1 VASLVGHV
9 LGAGACW
16 AGSRRVAGKSLPTS
30 RWWYVLV
37 GAIAIAPDLDVVIP
51 VLFTAGPVSH
61 RGPSHSLLVACGLA
75 VLGTMVVR
83 ACKHRLLLERVFA
96 AFTVCAV
103 AHPVLDYLMGCGP
116 RVPFLWPFVS
126 KAWLCPIQLIPTAY
140 YATSPSGLLSVVFM
154 KETWIGITLEGLS
167 LGAVWMTLECRS
179 RPWTMASLSTA
190 LVGFALTYYIY
201 N

>member
-1 VASLVGHV
+1 MASLVGHV

-37 GAIAIAPDLDVVIP
+37 GAIAVAPDLDVVIP

-61 RGPSHSLLVACGLA
+61 RGPSHSILVAWGLA
-75 VLGTMVVR
+75 LLATAAVR
-83 ACKHRLLLERVFA
+83 ARGHRLGLGRVFV
-96 AFTVCAV
+96 AFLVCAV

-126 KAWLCPIQLIPTAY
+126 KGWLCPIQLIPTAY
-140 YATSPSGLLSVVFM
+140 YATSPSGLLSVVYM
-154 KETWIGITLEGLS
+154 KETWIGIALESLS
-167 LGAVWMTLECRS
+167 LGGVWVALESRS
-179 RPWTMASLSTA
+179 RVWTMASLFTA
-190 LVGFALTYYIY
+190 LVGFTLTCFIY